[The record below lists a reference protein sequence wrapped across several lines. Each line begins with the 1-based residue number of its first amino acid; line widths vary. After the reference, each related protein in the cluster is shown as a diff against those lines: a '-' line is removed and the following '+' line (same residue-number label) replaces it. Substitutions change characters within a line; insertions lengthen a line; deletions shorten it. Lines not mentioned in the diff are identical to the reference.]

1 MIVVDVNMVFG
12 VKEEPLIYH
21 IDDIILPSLQQEVEQ
36 KPDIKKIFKGFEKKT
51 YPYIQIRRRTM
62 FKKKKY
68 KRQLNNIGKTKYD
81 FDIKDEIKYYNYL
94 SCSYMKD
101 KDKESID
108 EE

>member
-1 MIVVDVNMVFG
+1 
-12 VKEEPLIYH
+12 
-21 IDDIILPSLQQEVEQ
+21 
-36 KPDIKKIFKGFEKKT
+36 
-51 YPYIQIRRRTM
+51 M